1 MPIKEHLENTLRINP
16 EPTPFFKMLLSGV
29 TITTPLLFGYLN
41 NQVFVSMFG
50 SLMALVFFLND
61 HFDPF
66 HVRIKHLSVTF
77 VLLMITLVLG
87 ALSYGHN
94 TIILIALFVL
104 SFLVGKSKNY
114 GIKLERLML
123 FITLQY
129 LTTSSESIIKLK
141 LNPLLY
147 YSLIAFV
154 NYLFWCYA
162 VWFITKHAISP
173 HVSKR
178 ETIKKIINE
187 NRSDRFPLVCAVF
200 CSVGFLTA
208 QFFHFSH
215 ANWIV
220 GTALIVML
228 PDSYQSIYKSA
239 QRLIGTIG
247 GVLLATFIMTYIHDP
262 RALIAFV
269 FICAFLMPHG
279 LIKNYWVANIYIA
292 ALILFFLEIAS
303 PLSLT
308 QHNLAFWRIV
318 DIAVGSF
325 IGVLAAIWRNPRILF
340 NETKTIKY

>member
-1 MPIKEHLENTLRINP
+1 MPLKEHLENTLRINP
-16 EPTPFFKMLLSGV
+16 EPAPLFKMLLSGIS
-29 TITTPLLFGYLN
+29 ITVPLLLGHLN

-66 HVRIKHLSVTF
+66 YIRIKHLTVTF
-77 VLLMITLVLG
+77 VLLMVTLILG

-104 SFLVGKSKNY
+104 SFLVGKSKNH

-162 VWFITKHAISP
+162 VWFITKHAMASP
-173 HVSKR
+173 VSKR
-178 ETIKKIINE
+178 ATIKKIISE
-187 NRSDRFPLVCAVF
+187 KHSDKFPLVCAVF
-200 CSVGFLTA
+200 CSMGYLTA

-239 QRLIGTIG
+239 QRLIGTVG

-262 RALIAFV
+262 RVLIAFV
-269 FICAFLMPHG
+269 FLCAFLMPHG
-279 LIKNYWVANIYIA
+279 LIKNYWVANVYIA

-318 DIAVGSF
+318 DIAIGSF
-325 IGVLAAIWRNPRILF
+325 IGVLAALWRNPKLLF
-340 NETKTIKY
+340 NPTKTIRH